1 MNPKSVILQP
11 KKKQIR
17 SNGTMVS
24 TKSTLNQEKIKYF
37 PKFKI
42 FFFSLISKK
51 DFIKKATSCKK
62 NVVAKQNMY
71 RTQLIYCMKPLY
83 NLNIL
88 VVMSQKPEEST
99 HDTLLMEQKLNY

>member
-37 PKFKI
+37 PKFK
-42 FFFSLISKK
+42 FFFLISKK
-51 DFIKKATSCKK
+51 DFIKKASSCKK
-62 NVVAKQNMY
+62 NVVAKQNIY
-71 RTQLIYCMKPLY
+71 RTQLIYCMKPSY

-88 VVMSQKPEEST
+88 VVMSRKPEEST

>member
-37 PKFKI
+37 PKFN
-42 FFFSLISKK
+42 FFFLISKK
-51 DFIKKATSCKK
+51 DFIKKTTSCKK
-62 NVVAKQNMY
+62 NAIAKQNMY
-71 RTQLIYCMKPLY
+71 RTQLIYCMKPSY